1 MSKRLVTAAVVL
13 GLLGG
18 VAMSALGS
26 WCLVYSDSDCLNWQ
40 GDYWYYRLEMH
51 SGDSYKFALSGIPF
65 YADFD
70 MKFWFNSNRDSTLS
84 SSELEWTQNSGG
96 NGDDEVHTY
105 TATFS
110 GLYILKVYSYSGT
123 GCYSLRVYRLGNC

>member
-13 GLLGG
+13 GLLSG

-51 SGDSYKFALSGIPF
+51 SGDSYKFVLSGIPF

-110 GLYILKVYSYSGT
+110 GSYILKVYSYSGT